1 MSACVRAREFPPRPG
16 TVGNWLLKMG
26 NPLTHSHCGGSTEVA
41 LVALLSPWLSPLWD
55 EFWPCRGNT
64 VIGQVFSQQAEKGV
78 VMKTR
83 WAQLW
88 QDEAGFVISTELIFI
103 ATIVVIGMITG
114 LATVRDQVVTELADV
129 ADAVSELDQSFSY
142 SAITATVGSVAG
154 STFNDQPDF
163 CEQAGAGADQN
174 GAAGTQCLVIT
185 GSVGTAE

>member
-1 MSACVRAREFPPRPG
+1 MFGPG
-16 TVGNWLLKMG
+16 SFLPDPAQLAIGFSKMG
-26 NPLTHSHCGGSTEVA
+26 NPLTHSHGGVSTEVA
-41 LVALLSPWLSPLWD
+41 LVALRSPWLSPLWD
-55 EFWPCRGNT
+55 EFSPCLGNT
-64 VIGQVFSQQAEKGV
+64 VIRQVFSQQARERDL
-78 VMKTR
+78 MKTI
-83 WAQLW
+83 WTQLW
-88 QDEAGFVISTELIFI
+88 RDEAGFVISTELIFI

-114 LATVRDQVVTELADV
+114 LVTVRDQVVTELADV